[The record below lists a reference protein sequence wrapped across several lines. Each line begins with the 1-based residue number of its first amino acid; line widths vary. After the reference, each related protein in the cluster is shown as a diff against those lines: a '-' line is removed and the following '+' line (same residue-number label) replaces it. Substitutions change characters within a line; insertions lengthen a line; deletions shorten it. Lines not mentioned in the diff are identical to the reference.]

1 MKFWVYESL
10 FFDFYIWV
18 DVKFIFNS
26 INLYF
31 ILVIRFEID
40 KERKIAAHKRA
51 VLRKESQISEHSR
64 RLHDIQKLVSQEKIK
79 AIQTSNEFSH
89 LLRVRYHI
97 GFGQLFLL

>member
-31 ILVIRFEID
+31 ILVIRFERD

-51 VLRKESQISEHSR
+51 TLRKESQISEHSR